1 MKKIFIIFFILIS
14 LYGCE
19 KNNFKKGNNPLIPMP
34 IYPTDCSNDNNTC
47 ENENFNS
54 NVNISTSF

>member
-1 MKKIFIIFFILIS
+1 MKKIFIISFILIS

-19 KNNFKKGNNPLIPMP
+19 KNYLNHGNNPLVPMP

-47 ENENFNS
+47 ENENFYS
-54 NVNISTSF
+54 NVTISSSF

>member
-1 MKKIFIIFFILIS
+1 MKKIFLITFILIS

-19 KNNFKKGNNPLIPMP
+19 KKYLLQGNNPLVPMP
-34 IYPTDCSNDNNTC
+34 IFSTDCSNDNNIC

-54 NVNISTSF
+54 NVTISSSF

>member
-1 MKKIFIIFFILIS
+1 MKKIFLVPFILIS

-19 KNNFKKGNNPLIPMP
+19 KNYLKQGNNPLVPMP
-34 IYPTDCSNDNNTC
+34 IFSTDCSNNNNTC

-54 NVNISTSF
+54 NVNISSSF

>member
-1 MKKIFIIFFILIS
+1 MKKIILIPFILIS

-19 KNNFKKGNNPLIPMP
+19 KNYLKQGNNLLVPMP
-34 IYPTDCSNDNNTC
+34 IFSTDCSNDNNIC

-54 NVNISTSF
+54 NVTISSSF